1 MASFGDRN
9 IIFNNLQK
17 KMAKSLFI
25 PGPIDVTPEAFK
37 AMSVPMIGHR
47 GEGFSKLLDECNAG
61 LKKLM
66 YTNNTVFIFPSSS
79 TGVMEG
85 AVRNCVGKKVLSVAN
100 GAFSER
106 WNGIAKENG
115 KEADLLSFEWG
126 QAPDAKLIDEKLS
139 SGEYDALTLVHNE
152 TSTGVVAPIEEISKV
167 VRKYDVM
174 FLVDTVSSMAG
185 AKIEVDKLGI
195 DVCLF
200 GVQKCFALPPGLA
213 ACSVSER
220 ALKKAETV
228 PARGHYFDFLAY
240 KKSLVKRQTP
250 TTPAISIMQG
260 LKYQLN
266 HILNEEGLEN
276 RFARHKKMADITRTW
291 AKKNFALLPEEQYSS
306 QTVSCIKNT
315 RNADLKAL
323 KEKLSEK
330 GYVFANGY
338 GKLADKTFRVAHMGE
353 RKIEDLQKYLEDIDA
368 ILGL

>member
-1 MASFGDRN
+1 
-9 IIFNNLQK
+9 
-17 KMAKSLFI
+17 MAKSLFI
-25 PGPIDVTPEAFK
+25 PGPIDVPEAAFK

-61 LKKLM
+61 LKKVM
-66 YTNNTVFIFPSSS
+66 YTNNTIFIFPSSS

-85 AVRNCVGKKVLSVAN
+85 ALRNCVKKKVLSVTN

-106 WNGIAKENG
+106 WHGIAKENG
-115 KEADLLSFEWG
+115 KEADALAFEWG
-126 QAPDAKLIDEKLS
+126 KAPDAKLIDEKLS

-152 TSTGVVAPIEEISKV
+152 TSTGVAAPLEEISKV
-167 VRKYDVM
+167 VKKYDVM

-228 PARGHYFDFLAY
+228 PARGHYFDFIAY
-240 KKSLVKRQTP
+240 KKYLDKRQTP
-250 TTPAISIMQG
+250 TTPPISIMQG
-260 LKYQLN
+260 LRYQLN

-276 RFARHKKMADITRTW
+276 RFARHSKMAQITRNW
-291 AKKNFALLPEEQYSS
+291 AKKNFAPFTEERCAS
-306 QTVSCIKNT
+306 QTVTCVKNT
-315 RNADLKAL
+315 RNADLTNLKA
-323 KEKLSEK
+323 KLSDK

-338 GKLADKTFRVAHMGE
+338 GKIADKTFRVAHMGE
-353 RKIEDLQKYLEDIDA
+353 RKIEDLQKYLNDIDEV
-368 ILGL
+368 LGL